1 MWASIGFKKTIK
13 TITQFPALILTPIF
27 SYWVFGPM
35 ESKSCSNLCCRENS
49 RLGLSFFHTWINA
62 GLTIVGQIIFSCLF
76 FDILKLGFQN
86 EISTSFPVYA
96 LAIILH
102 VFCVILLLL
111 IQFLSQC
118 NCCNSSCCDE
128 ITHRTLLD
136 VQNPNEVIIFEQNP
150 IVLEEQEMENVI

>member
-62 GLTIVGQIIFSCLF
+62 GLTIVGQIIFTFLF
-76 FDILKLGFQN
+76 YDILKREPFYV
-86 EISTSFPVYA
+86 I
-96 LAIILH
+96 AIILH

-111 IQFLSQC
+111 IQC
-118 NCCNSSCCDE
+118 NCCCDE

-136 VQNPNEVIIFEQNP
+136 VKNPNEVIVFEQKEN
-150 IVLEEQEMENVI
+150 VLEEHEMESMI

>member
-62 GLTIVGQIIFSCLF
+62 GLTIVGQIIFSYLF
-76 FDILKLGFQN
+76 FDILKQRVAPRN
-86 EISTSFPVYA
+86 YHPYYA
-96 LAIILH
+96 IAIILH
-102 VFCVILLLL
+102 VFCVILHLL

>member
-62 GLTIVGQIIFSCLF
+62 GLTIVGQIIFTFLF
-76 FDILKLGFQN
+76 YDILKQDDIGMPL
-86 EISTSFPVYA
+86 YA
-96 LAIILH
+96 IAIILH

-111 IQFLSQC
+111 IQFLSQY
-118 NCCNSSCCDE
+118 NCCNSSCCFRSWCSLTAPVGR
-128 ITHRTLLD
+128 IPLSRGVFFMHSTIASR
-136 VQNPNEVIIFEQNP
+136 QASISFGS
-150 IVLEEQEMENVI
+150 

>member
-35 ESKSCSNLCCRENS
+35 ESKSCTNLCCRENS

-62 GLTIVGQIIFSCLF
+62 GLTIVGQIIFTFLF
-76 FDILKLGFQN
+76 YDILKQDDIGMPL
-86 EISTSFPVYA
+86 YA
-96 LAIILH
+96 IAIILH

-111 IQFLSQC
+111 IQILSQC
-118 NCCNSSCCDE
+118 NRCCNSSCCDE

-136 VQNPNEVIIFEQNP
+136 VQNPNEVIVYEQKDK
-150 IVLEEQEMENVI
+150 VLEEHEMENVI

>member
-1 MWASIGFKKTIK
+1 MWASIGFKETIK
-13 TITQFPALILTPIF
+13 TITQFPALILTPLF

-35 ESKSCSNLCCRENS
+35 ETKSCSNLCCQENS

-62 GLTIVGQIIFSCLF
+62 GLTIVGQIIFSYLF
-76 FDILKLGFQN
+76 FDILGSGIRCSSCFSYYP
-86 EISTSFPVYA
+86 I
-96 LAIILH
+96 AIILH

-111 IQFLSQC
+111 IHFLSQS

-128 ITHRTLLD
+128 ITQRTLLD

>member
-62 GLTIVGQIIFSCLF
+62 GLTIVGQIIFSYLF
-76 FDILKLGFQN
+76 FDILKQSIGYSDAASWRAGWVFGP
-86 EISTSFPVYA
+86 EFGTSVKPVTTRGADYA
-96 LAIILH
+96 H
-102 VFCVILLLL
+102 
-111 IQFLSQC
+111 Q
-118 NCCNSSCCDE
+118 
-128 ITHRTLLD
+128 ITASPPRFE
-136 VQNPNEVIIFEQNP
+136 NPAAS
-150 IVLEEQEMENVI
+150 L